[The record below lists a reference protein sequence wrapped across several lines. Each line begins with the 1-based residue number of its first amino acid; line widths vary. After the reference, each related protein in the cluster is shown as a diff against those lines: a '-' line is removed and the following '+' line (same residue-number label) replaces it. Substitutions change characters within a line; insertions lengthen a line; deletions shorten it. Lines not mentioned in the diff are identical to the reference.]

1 MNLSSRTVTK
11 IALPLV
17 IAAGL
22 GFAYAPVSQIADN
35 PFTPSRAFAAASTQ
49 KTATAS
55 DCIKV
60 SVGSFSVTF
69 PEEFE
74 ASSSNDVRKDAVL
87 GLYSKLDEENNTG
100 TLAAIFTASD
110 MKGTITDP
118 IMAESTLA
126 AIPMLF
132 KVAGSDCTLVSDI
145 YETRTD
151 SGDYLYFSFAQD
163 SKGKGGCVFLAVDD
177 EGTPF
182 MMFMNGVTDTDEATA
197 DYITQL
203 VAVARSVTG
212 GVQMKGLADD
222 QLDIALLTKKENS
235 SQDSAKED
243 ISKILS
249 ELLD

>member
-1 MNLSSRTVTK
+1 
-11 IALPLV
+11 
-17 IAAGL
+17 
-22 GFAYAPVSQIADN
+22 
-35 PFTPSRAFAAASTQ
+35 
-49 KTATAS
+49 
-55 DCIKV
+55 
-60 SVGSFSVTF
+60 
-69 PEEFE
+69 
-74 ASSSNDVRKDAVL
+74 
-87 GLYSKLDEENNTG
+87 
-100 TLAAIFTASD
+100 

-182 MMFMNGVTDTDEATA
+182 MMFMNGVTDTDDATA

-203 VAVARSVTG
+203 VTVARSVTG
-212 GVQMKGLADD
+212 GVHMKGLADD
-222 QLDIALLTKKENS
+222 QLDITLLTKKEDS